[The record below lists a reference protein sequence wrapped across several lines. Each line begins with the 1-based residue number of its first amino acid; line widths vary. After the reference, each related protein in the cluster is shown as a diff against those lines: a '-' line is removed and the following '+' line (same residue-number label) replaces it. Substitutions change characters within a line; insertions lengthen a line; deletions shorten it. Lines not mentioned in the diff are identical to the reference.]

1 MPLPYHKLL
10 KTKNNYKYMF
20 EEDYYI
26 DVGIDNNY
34 FKLILKDSSGNIV
47 KVFDDTPA
55 IINQAWREVSQ
66 LIENYDIMIYGRIHS
81 YEDGDFIFDLFKRY
95 LFIISI
101 EQDASYLASLA
112 GYRIKYPEFTYYVAT
127 LYKLYKAFVNPRSTL
142 SPQEFVLIISPLL
155 TKVRPD
161 ISGQELINL
170 FDTFAMNY
178 YRAIDYINKERIGI
192 NFMPAVE
199 RPMTAQ
205 PNTIATQPNAIAIRP
220 STTVKQ
226 PRTRS
231 RVSIPQPVNNPPR
244 VILQR
249 PPVQPRM
256 PIKEKPEV
264 AQPHEETNQ
273 PKLGERKIS
282 LEEKRPL
289 GPPTIEEEPFGETR
303 QEETFENTQQEENL
317 ENRQE
322 EISEET
328 SEEIPKETSEEA
340 PEE

>member
-1 MPLPYHKLL
+1 
-10 KTKNNYKYMF
+10 MF
-20 EEDYYI
+20 EGDYYI
-26 DVGIDNNY
+26 DVGIDNNN
-34 FKLILKDSSGNIV
+34 FKLILKDGSGNIV
-47 KVFDDTPA
+47 KVFDNTDY
-55 IINQAWREVSQ
+55 IVQQAWREVSQ
-66 LIENYDIMIYGRIHS
+66 LIENYDLMIYGRTHS

-101 EQDASYLASLA
+101 EQDAAYLASLG

-142 SPQEFVLIISPLL
+142 SPQEFVLIIGPLL

-161 ISGQELINL
+161 ISGQELVNL

-178 YRAIDYINKERIGI
+178 YRAIDYINKERIGL

-220 STTVKQ
+220 STTVNQ
-226 PRTRS
+226 PRARS
-231 RVSIPQPVNNPPR
+231 RVPISRPVNNPPK
-244 VILQR
+244 VVPQR
-249 PPVQPRM
+249 PPVPPRT
-256 PIKEKPEV
+256 ILREKPEV
-264 AQPHEETNQ
+264 APSHEETNQPTNQ

-282 LEEKRPL
+282 LEERRPL
-289 GPPTIEEEPFGETR
+289 GPPTLESEP
-303 QEETFENTQQEENL
+303 FENTQQEANL

-322 EISEET
+322 ETLEET
-328 SEEIPKETSEEA
+328 SEEIPKETSEEV